1 MPNTMKINCINLP
14 SHSLDDEVKL
24 TKLFAPGLYTV
35 QHIRSVDISTCVNC
49 LSDVRK
55 NIISRLNYIKY
66 RTVKNAITLSKSLE
80 KEARRNKKR
89 STPYKRSPSYDDVEI
104 ESE

>member
-49 LSDVRK
+49 LSD
-55 NIISRLNYIKY
+55 Y